1 MSGQRSTLR
10 PTSGDAARGGA
21 LSVRAVDLLRNSV
34 FRGPTTVASR
44 PRSEINLQWMIHLR
58 WAAIAGQLITVLVV
72 RFVLEVEIHLAA
84 LLGVIG
90 LEFGTNAYLLLLL
103 RKLATQ
109 RHSGIEGTFTG
120 AAATRRLRALQL
132 GVTLLDTTLLATL
145 LELSGG
151 VTNPFCAF
159 LIIHVA
165 LGAVLLPLRHSLV
178 AAGGVAV
185 ALVLLKLVRTDVPE
199 LTSSVHLRE
208 WGTVVAVSLTSLLSV
223 IFVSRVNSAL
233 VQRSELLEQERERR
247 ERRRHLEA
255 LGTLAAG
262 AAHELGTPLST
273 IAIIAKEL
281 ERRLEREG
289 ANEDDLA
296 DARLIRDEVARC
308 RRILGRMSTEAG
320 DGPGEEIVGTSLPDL
335 GRQVLGEMAGASA
348 VVLTVE
354 GGDEPVD
361 LPREGLAT
369 SVRALVQNALD
380 ASPPGVKVDLRL
392 LRTDE
397 ALTISVIDEGEGMD
411 SQQIERALEPFFTT
425 KEVGRGMGLGLY
437 LASSFIESLGGELLI
452 ESSRGRGSTVSIRI
466 PLGRGGVGTWAPAS
480 LAEEPN
486 WLPDKPLGPIPEVR
500 DL

>member
-1 MSGQRSTLR
+1 M
-10 PTSGDAARGGA
+10 
-21 LSVRAVDLLRNSV
+21 RAVDLLRRSV
-34 FRGPTTVASR
+34 LRGPTSAASQ

-72 RFVLEVEIHLAA
+72 RYALEVQIHLAA

-103 RKLATQ
+103 RRLATQ
-109 RHSGIEGTFTG
+109 RHAGVEGTFTG
-120 AAATRRLRALQL
+120 PFATRRLRALQL
-132 GVTLLDTTLLATL
+132 GVTILDTVLLATL

-151 VTNPFCAF
+151 VANPFCAF

-178 AAGGVAV
+178 AAGAV
-185 ALVLLKLVRTDVPE
+185 TLSLVFLKLVSPDVPE
-199 LTSSVHLRE
+199 LSLSVGLRD

-223 IFVSRVNSAL
+223 VFVSRVNSAL
-233 VQRSELLEQERERR
+233 VQRSEMLEQERERR

-289 ANEDDLA
+289 ANEDDLG

-308 RRILGRMSTEAG
+308 RRILGRMSAEAG
-320 DGPGEEIVGTSLPDL
+320 DGPGEEIVGTALPDL
-335 GRQVLGEMAGASA
+335 GRQILGEMAGASA
-348 VVLTVE
+348 VVLSVE

-380 ASPPGVKVDLRL
+380 ASPPGLKVDLRL
-392 LRTDE
+392 VRSDD
-397 ALTISVIDEGEGMD
+397 ALTISVTDEGEGMD
-411 SQQIERALEPFFTT
+411 SGQIERALEPFFTT

-437 LASSFIESLGGELLI
+437 LASSFIESLGGELTI
-452 ESSRGRGSTVSIRI
+452 ESSRGRGSTVTIRI
-466 PLGRGGVGTWAPAS
+466 PLGRGGLGVWAPAS
-480 LAEEPN
+480 FTDEPN
-486 WLPDKPLGPIPEVR
+486 WLPDRPLGPIPEIR
-500 DL
+500 DV